1 MTTKRYIKI
10 GSAEANDVQI
20 AASKVLPFHALI
32 MQNND
37 GRVFVSTCAA
47 DAEVTINTIQVR
59 QTEEIFSD
67 DQLQIGEC
75 AINLDG
81 LVSWPQQALNRADQ
95 APQET
100 QSTVP
105 DTKRGLSL
113 QLILIY
119 TAVALLLILMAFYV

>member
-20 AASKVLPFHALI
+20 SATKVLPFHALI
-32 MQNND
+32 MQNTD
-37 GRVFVSTCAA
+37 GRVFISTCAA
-47 DAEVTINTIQVR
+47 DAEVTINKVQLR
-59 QTEEIFSD
+59 QTEEIFSE

-75 AINLDG
+75 AIHLDG
-81 LVSWPQQALNRADQ
+81 LVSWPQQALNIADQ
-95 APQET
+95 APQDT

-105 DTKRGLSL
+105 DTKRGLSI

-119 TAVALLLILMAFYV
+119 AAVALLLILMAFYV

>member
-47 DAEVTINTIQVR
+47 DAEVTINTVQVR

-100 QSTVP
+100 QSKDP

>member
-1 MTTKRYIKI
+1 MTSKRYIKI
-10 GSAEANDVQI
+10 GSAAANDVQLTDSSVQ
-20 AASKVLPFHALI
+20 AFHALI
-32 MQNND
+32 LQNTD
-37 GRVFVSTCAA
+37 GQVYLSICVA
-47 DAEVTINTIQVR
+47 DAQVFLNGKQVI
-59 QTEEIFSD
+59 QTEEIFAD

-100 QSTVP
+100 QSTDP
-105 DTKRGLSL
+105 DAKRGLSL

-119 TAVALLLILMAFYV
+119 AAVALLLILMAFYV